1 MSTSPPQKPA
11 TQHAGQPDASPPTDS
26 DRVAS
31 DAERLI
37 ARLADLAPVTVAFS
51 GGVDSSVVAAAARR
65 ADPHDCLAVTA
76 ASPSVPVWQL
86 DTARQVASVVGIPHR
101 VVSTDE
107 VSRPDYRRN
116 DGRRCYHCK
125 ETLYATLTTLAK
137 ESLAKESLADE
148 SLADQTRRTI
158 VSGTNADDLGDYR
171 PGIDAASAAGVRAPL
186 AELGITKPRVR
197 ALAAFFGLPNADL
210 PAAPCLASRI
220 AYGVEVTPERLGMV
234 EAAEGWLRDR
244 GFSDL
249 RVRLHAD
256 LLARVE
262 VPPKELPR
270 LVEPRMLAD
279 LDRQLTSIGFRFVT
293 VDTRGLRSG
302 SLNPPLVTLGPPSS
316 ATPTADQPIADQPIA
331 DQPIADQLADDQHAD
346 DRRSTPRRPTRRRPT
361 RRDER

>member
-1 MSTSPPQKPA
+1 MSISPPRNPA
-11 TQHAGQPDASPPTDS
+11 TQHAGQPDESPPNVDA
-26 DRVAS
+26 RVAS
-31 DAERLI
+31 DAKRLI

-65 ADPHDCLAVTA
+65 ADPRRCMAVTA
-76 ASPSVPVWQL
+76 ASPSVPEWQL
-86 DTARQVASVVGIPHR
+86 ETARQVASVVGIPHR

-125 ETLYATLTTLAK
+125 ETLYATLAMLAK
-137 ESLAKESLADE
+137 DS
-148 SLADQTRRTI
+148 QRTI

-234 EAAEGWLRDR
+234 ESAEGWLRDR

-262 VPPKELPR
+262 VPAKELPR
-270 LVEPRMLAD
+270 LVEPAMLAD
-279 LDRQLTSIGFRFVT
+279 LDRQLSSIGFRFVT
-293 VDTRGLRSG
+293 VDVRGLRSG
-302 SLNPPLVTLGPPSS
+302 SLNPPLVTLRPHSPASPSPASPSPASPSPANSPKIDGSTINMSTANPPP
-316 ATPTADQPIADQPIA
+316 ANA
-331 DQPIADQLADDQHAD
+331 
-346 DRRSTPRRPTRRRPT
+346 RGRNV
-361 RRDER
+361 ER